1 MSVERIDPATGEVA
15 TLTEAEARR
24 LTERIRVAL
33 DRVAHSWA
41 DLAER
46 ITEAYQ
52 RRADLALGYDS
63 WAEYAAAELRPSEGL
78 AADVRRQLV
87 GMLTNHG
94 MSTRAIAPVVGVQH
108 SAVAKDI
115 RRAGVSDGHTSPAA
129 EHVDTVTGE
138 IVTEHTAAAQW
149 AERMRT
155 YVETPK
161 VTGLDGK
168 TYTRPEPR
176 TPARRPLVD
185 SADDAGWELRRATEK
200 LVRIVKDDR
209 YQKNS
214 DEVATRLRGH
224 LINAI
229 EVCQDLINQLP
240 NPTTKE
246 NCHE

>member
-24 LTERIRVAL
+24 LTERIRAAL
-33 DRVAHSWA
+33 DRVSTAWA
-41 DLAER
+41 DLGDR
-46 ITEAYQ
+46 VTEAFQ

-94 MSTRAIAPVVGVQH
+94 MSTRAIAPVVGVSQDT
-108 SAVAKDI
+108 VVKD
-115 RRAGVSDGHTSPAA
+115 RSRQVKDDLSPAA

-229 EVCQDLINQLP
+229 EVCQDLINRLP

>member
-15 TLTEAEARR
+15 SLTEAEARR

-52 RRADLALGYDS
+52 RRADLAMGYGS
-63 WAEYAAAELRPSEGL
+63 WAEYADAELKPSEGL

-87 GMLTNHG
+87 GMLSAQG
-94 MSTRAIAPVVGVQH
+94 MSTRAIAPTVGVSVGTIH
-108 SAVAKDI
+108 ADRV
-115 RRAGVSDGHTSPAA
+115 AGVQQLNTSSATRA
-129 EHVDTVTGE
+129 EPVTPRE
-138 IVTEHTAAAQW
+138 I
-149 AERMRT
+149 
-155 YVETPK
+155 
-161 VTGLDGK
+161 TGLDGK

-185 SADDAGWELRRATEK
+185 AADDAGWDLRRATEK

-246 NCHE
+246 NQS